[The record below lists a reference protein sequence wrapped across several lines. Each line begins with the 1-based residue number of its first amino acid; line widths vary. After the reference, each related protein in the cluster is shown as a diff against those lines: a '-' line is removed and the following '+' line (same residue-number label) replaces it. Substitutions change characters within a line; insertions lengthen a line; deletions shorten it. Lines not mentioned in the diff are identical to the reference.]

1 MTILDLD
8 QAKAFAQMCRKNGRP
23 ITLCHGTFDLLHPG
37 HLDHLRQA
45 KEMGGPL
52 VVSITSDAHVAKG
65 PGRPLFNQDER
76 ATMLSALWMVD
87 VVVINDAPNAVPI
100 IVALIPSHY
109 VKGPDYARYYTGPR
123 EQRHLPDYTPEAPA
137 DLIAEIKAVEDC
149 GGVLVFT
156 RDRGTM
162 SSTKLI
168 ARLKAG

>member
-8 QAKAFAQMCRKNGRP
+8 HAKAFVQTCGKNGRP

-45 KEMGGPL
+45 KELGGPL
-52 VVSITSDAHVAKG
+52 VVSITSDVHVAKG

-87 VVVINDAPNAVPI
+87 VVVINDAPSAVLVI
-100 IVALIPSHY
+100 MALIPSHY
-109 VKGPDYARYYTGPR
+109 VKVPDYARYVTGPAGGFA
-123 EQRHLPDYTPEAPA
+123 PDAPH
-137 DLIAEIKAVEDC
+137 DLIAEGMAVWNS
-149 GGVLVFT
+149 GGVMVFT
-156 RDRGTM
+156 KDRGTM

-168 ARLKAG
+168 ARLKDG

>member
-8 QAKAFAQMCRKNGRP
+8 HAKVFAQPCRKNGRP

-45 KEMGGPL
+45 KELGGPL
-52 VVSITSDAHVAKG
+52 VVSITSDVHVAKG

-76 ATMLSALWMVD
+76 ATMLSALWMVN

-109 VKGPDYARYYTGPR
+109 VKGPDYARYVLGPGGDDYADDAP
-123 EQRHLPDYTPEAPA
+123 RH
-137 DLIAEIKAVEDC
+137 LIAERMAVWNS
-149 GGVLVFT
+149 GGVMVFT
-156 RDRGTM
+156 KDRGTM